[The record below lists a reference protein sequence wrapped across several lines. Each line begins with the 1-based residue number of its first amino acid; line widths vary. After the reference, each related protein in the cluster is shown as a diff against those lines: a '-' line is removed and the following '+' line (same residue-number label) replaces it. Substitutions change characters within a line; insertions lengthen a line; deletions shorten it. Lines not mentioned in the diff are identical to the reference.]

1 MIKFEIYWEITKFG
15 LDDQEFEE
23 TGYSRI
29 PMNSFKVQAEDK
41 DAAVREAEKIIR
53 IETEKEL
60 KARGIKNKKPE
71 KKYNEYY
78 HGRVLSV
85 EQLSTHRML

>member
-1 MIKFEIYWEITKFG
+1 MSKYEVFWEITKFG

-29 PMNSFKVQAEDK
+29 SMSSFEVQADDENS
-41 DAAVREAEKIIR
+41 AMREAEKIIR

-60 KARGIKNKKPE
+60 KNIKNDKILAGWK
-71 KKYNEYY
+71 
-78 HGRVLSV
+78 GRVSIAEV
-85 EQLSTHRML
+85 CPRI